1 MGHPFQASYS
11 GFLTALPVSN
21 LLVAL
26 LAAAC
31 LCVPKVNTVSFR
43 FLLQQYPF
51 RYLFLVSVIYR
62 SMTDHLNVLICLLM
76 ILWGRHLVRAEC

>member
-1 MGHPFQASYS
+1 MRHPFQASYS

-26 LAAAC
+26 SAAAC
-31 LCVPKVNTVSFR
+31 LCVPKVSAVSFR

-51 RYLFLVSVIYR
+51 RYHFLVSVVYCNV
-62 SMTDHLNVLICLLM
+62 TDHLSVLICLFM
-76 ILWGRHLVRAEC
+76 ILWGRHLVRAEW